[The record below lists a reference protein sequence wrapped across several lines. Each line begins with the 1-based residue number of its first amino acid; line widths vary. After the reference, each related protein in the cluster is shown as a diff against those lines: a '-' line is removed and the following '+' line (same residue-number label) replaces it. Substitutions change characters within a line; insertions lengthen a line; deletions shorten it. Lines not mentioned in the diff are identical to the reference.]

1 MSKLWKN
8 YRYLIGRR
16 FTQVLLLVL
25 FFGANAWGWKI
36 LTGNLS
42 SSEILGVIPMSDPY
56 AVLQMVAAGAIVATD
71 LLMGVTVVTL
81 FYFLIGGR
89 AFCSWVCP
97 INMVTDSAN
106 YLRRVFDIDRA
117 QKTRQLI
124 TRNMRYWVL
133 GLSFLVSAFMGIAA
147 FEFVSPISM
156 MHRGIVFG
164 MGFGWA
170 AIALIFLFDLF
181 VLKNGWCGHVCPLGG
196 FYSLLGKYSFIRVHY
211 LEENCTL
218 CMRCKEIC
226 PEKQVLHMIG
236 KESLPILSGECTNC
250 ARCIEV
256 CDDDA
261 LRFSKRDIIHNK
273 KMGEYNEDFNKSYN
287 RFGNSSFVVGWL

>member
-1 MSKLWKN
+1 MNKIWNN
-8 YRYLIGRR
+8 YRYLVLRR
-16 FTQVLLLVL
+16 FVQIGMLVL

-36 LTGNLS
+36 LEGNLS
-42 SSEILGVIPMSDPY
+42 SSLLFGIIPMSDPY
-56 AVLQMVAAGAIVATD
+56 ATVQMIAAGAVVATD
-71 LLMGVTVVTL
+71 LLIGVAVVTL
-81 FYFLIGGR
+81 FYFFIGGR

-97 INMVTDSAN
+97 VNMVTDSAD

-117 QKTRQLI
+117 QKMKQPI
-124 TRNMRYWVL
+124 KRNARYWIL
-133 GLSFLVSAFMGIAA
+133 GLSLIVSAFMGIAA

-156 MHRGIVFG
+156 MHRGLVFG

-170 AIALIFLFDLF
+170 AVAMIFLFDLL

-196 FYSLLGKYSFIRVHY
+196 FYSLLGKFSFIRVHH

-218 CMRCKEIC
+218 CMKCKVVC

-236 KESLPILSGECTNC
+236 KESLPVLSGECTNC

-261 LRFSKRDIIHNK
+261 LRFSIRDFIQNK
-273 KMGEYNEDFNKSYN
+273 KMGE
-287 RFGNSSFVVGWL
+287 

>member
-1 MSKLWKN
+1 MSKLWNN
-8 YRYLIGRR
+8 YRYIILRR
-16 FTQVLLLVL
+16 FVQIGILVL

-36 LTGNLS
+36 LEGNLS
-42 SSEILGVIPMSDPY
+42 SSILFGVIPMSDPY
-56 AVLQMVAAGAIVATD
+56 AMLQMVVAGAVIASD
-71 LLMGVTVVTL
+71 LLIGVGVVAL

-117 QKTRQLI
+117 QLERSPI
-124 TRNMRYWVL
+124 SRNTRYWIL
-133 GLSFLVSAFMGIAA
+133 GLSLIVSAFMGIAA

-156 MHRGIVFG
+156 LHRGIVFG

-170 AIALIFLFDLF
+170 AIGMIFLFDLF
-181 VLKNGWCGHVCPLGG
+181 VLKNGWCGHICPLGG
-196 FYSLLGKYSFIRVHY
+196 FYSLIGKFSFIRVHHI
-211 LEENCTL
+211 EENCTL
-218 CMRCKEIC
+218 CMKCKVVC

-236 KESLPILSGECTNC
+236 KESLPVLSGECTNC

-261 LRFSKRDIIHNK
+261 LEFSVRDFIQNK
-273 KMGEYNEDFNKSYN
+273 KTGE
-287 RFGNSSFVVGWL
+287 

>member
-1 MSKLWKN
+1 MIKIWNN
-8 YRYLIGRR
+8 YRYLILRR
-16 FTQVLLLVL
+16 FVQIGILVL

-36 LTGNLS
+36 LEGNLTAS
-42 SSEILGVIPMSDPY
+42 LLFGKIPMSDPY
-56 AVLQMVAAGAIVATD
+56 AVLQMAVAGAVIASD
-71 LLMGVTVVTL
+71 LLIGVGVVAL

-97 INMVTDSAN
+97 INMVTDGAN

-117 QKTRQLI
+117 QLQKSPISRST
-124 TRNMRYWVL
+124 RYWIL
-133 GLSFLVSAFMGIAA
+133 GLSLIVSAFMGIAA

-156 MHRGIVFG
+156 LHRGIVFG

-170 AIALIFLFDLF
+170 AIGIIFLFDLF
-181 VLKNGWCGHVCPLGG
+181 VLKNGWCGHICPLGG
-196 FYSLLGKYSFIRVHY
+196 FYSLLGKFSFIRVHHI
-211 LEENCTL
+211 EENCTL
-218 CMRCKEIC
+218 CMKCKMVC

-261 LRFSKRDIIHNK
+261 LKFSVRDFIQNK
-273 KMGEYNEDFNKSYN
+273 KTGE
-287 RFGNSSFVVGWL
+287 